1 MQASLSLVS
10 DIILAVAV
18 ILASRT
24 LHNKLLKN
32 ILRCPMSFFDTT
44 PVGRVLNRFSN
55 DIFIIDTVIPEKINY
70 FLYRFIAAF
79 RILLVIVI
87 TTPIFAVVI
96 VPLGTFYLLV
106 QVRNERVIIFRPP
119 TYKFS
124 VNGNS
129 VSTWPLLVN

>member
-10 DIILAVAV
+10 DIFLAVAV
-18 ILASRT
+18 IFASKM

-44 PVGRVLNRFSN
+44 PVGRVLNRFSH
-55 DIFIIDTVIPEKINY
+55 DIFIIDTVIPEKIRS

-79 RILLVIVI
+79 RILLVIVV

-96 VPLGTFYLLV
+96 IPLGTFYLLV
-106 QVRNERVIIFRPP
+106 QVRNEGVF
-119 TYKFS
+119 FS
-124 VNGNS
+124 SPYLCTCTLNGTS
-129 VSTWPLLVN
+129 ASTWLLLVN